1 MRVETTTNNRKAMAY
16 ALAERLG
23 AECRYMGTPTYA
35 YRVGNLTIERD
46 GAITGEHLDLLAV
59 TGWLLEHGYIAEPI
73 PMVEQHAAEN
83 IEEQP
88 AEKITPDL
96 EAAADEPITHTCVFL
111 PLSSFTP
118 TGLKNLIRTLYARQR
133 LICEM
138 TRSRDIVIEPEVIT
152 TLQSDAL
159 TELPILERVLR
170 ESIDHGFIKGI
181 DLEDG
186 RIGLVFPHD
195 ENDPTRWQHYAK
207 LLTAIVDKAKA
218 TMRVNT
224 VMIEPEDSEMKYFC
238 RGFLLQLVWVAR
250 NTRNC
255 ATSCLITC
263 MASPP
268 SAPLQ
273 RWMRT
278 GRNTPRFAGSSAK
291 THRPIQELTKHSE
304 ARRMPNE
311 DDSGAHGRNQG
322 GTGSGHLYPLPAL
335 RRAHDEAGR
344 PAVHQRI
351 EPQL

>member
-46 GAITGEHLDLLAV
+46 GAITGEHLELLAV

-96 EAAADEPITHTCVFL
+96 EAVADEPITHTCVFL

-118 TGLKNLIRTLYARQR
+118 LGLKNLIRMLYARQR

-170 ESIDHGFIKGI
+170 ETIDHGFIKGI
-181 DLEDG
+181 DLENG

-195 ENDPTRWQHYAK
+195 ENDLTRWQYYAK
-207 LLTAIVDKAKA
+207 LLLAIVDKAKA
-218 TMRVNT
+218 ATRVNT
-224 VMIEPEDSEMKYFC
+224 NLIEPEDNAMKYFC
-238 RGFLLQLVWVAR
+238 RGFLLQLGLGGAEHKELRSVLLDHLHGFA
-250 NTRNC
+250 
-255 ATSCLITC
+255 AF
-263 MASPP
+263 
-268 SAPLQ
+268 
-273 RWMRT
+273 RT
-278 GRNTPRFAGSSAK
+278 TEKMDAHKQKYA
-291 THRPIQELTKHSE
+291 ELRRQFREE
-304 ARRMPNE
+304 AQA
-311 DDSGAHGRNQG
+311 DSGA
-322 GTGSGHLYPLPAL
+322 A
-335 RRAHDEAGR
+335 EAQQSEED
-344 PAVHQRI
+344 AK
-351 EPQL
+351 

>member
-46 GAITGEHLDLLAV
+46 GAITGEHLELLAV

-96 EAAADEPITHTCVFL
+96 EAVADEPITHTCVFL

-118 TGLKNLIRTLYARQR
+118 LGLKNLIRMLYARQR

-170 ESIDHGFIKGI
+170 ETIDHGFIKGI
-181 DLEDG
+181 DLENG

-195 ENDPTRWQHYAK
+195 ENDLTRWQHYAK
-207 LLTAIVDKAKA
+207 LLLAIVDKAKA
-218 TMRVNT
+218 VTRVNT
-224 VMIEPEDSEMKYFC
+224 NLIEPEDNAMKYFC
-238 RGFLLQLVWVAR
+238 RGFLLQLGLGGAEHKELRSVLLDHLHGFA
-250 NTRNC
+250 
-255 ATSCLITC
+255 AF
-263 MASPP
+263 
-268 SAPLQ
+268 
-273 RWMRT
+273 RT
-278 GRNTPRFAGSSAK
+278 TEKMDAHKQKYA
-291 THRPIQELTKHSE
+291 ELRRQFREE
-304 ARRMPNE
+304 AQA
-311 DDSGAHGRNQG
+311 DSGA
-322 GTGSGHLYPLPAL
+322 A
-335 RRAHDEAGR
+335 EAQQSEED
-344 PAVHQRI
+344 AK
-351 EPQL
+351 